1 MSSQS
6 TVYITGPMKR
16 ERTAEEGI
24 ATQVFFEQARDL
36 IADIVWGD
44 VEPTGDDSA
53 ELKGGEPIDRW
64 VNRLNRPE
72 QGPLSRETFR
82 RTADVRSLAIRR
94 LRALMGTNR
103 EINRA
108 LVLNTQLWINLLG
121 VLAPQQNLR
130 LSSLEFERMTWSDM
144 LQLYN
149 HSVRPETLT
158 SALLMPLGPA
168 IAQLIDDT
176 ELRGLLGARSPG
188 EFEANVMRVVGTT
201 LWHLLSVRRV
211 EWRTALW
218 LRGMAWDRWMAARF
232 YLSDRPLDWLLLAT
246 TQLAQNLDP
255 EDGSTLEYAESEQS
269 FRGPEYDPR
278 ASYRLPYN
286 YNHYG
291 EYMSVREWLAPMK
304 RLVALWQQSEQAR
317 EAHEVF
323 VHRLRRDVQWSVMR
337 LQQDDDQLTLV
348 PRAELPM
355 SYCVFWFALAYAGT
369 DGHALYE
376 EHRMFHACVGC
387 AQPLRGECCWPRDTP
402 TELYC
407 SAECYAGD
415 K

>member
-1 MSSQS
+1 
-6 TVYITGPMKR
+6 
-16 ERTAEEGI
+16 
-24 ATQVFFEQARDL
+24 
-36 IADIVWGD
+36 
-44 VEPTGDDSA
+44 
-53 ELKGGEPIDRW
+53 
-64 VNRLNRPE
+64 
-72 QGPLSRETFR
+72 
-82 RTADVRSLAIRR
+82 
-94 LRALMGTNR
+94 
-103 EINRA
+103 
-108 LVLNTQLWINLLG
+108 
-121 VLAPQQNLR
+121 
-130 LSSLEFERMTWSDM
+130 
-144 LQLYN
+144 
-149 HSVRPETLT
+149 
-158 SALLMPLGPA
+158 
-168 IAQLIDDT
+168 
-176 ELRGLLGARSPG
+176 
-188 EFEANVMRVVGTT
+188 MRVVGTT

-278 ASYRLPYN
+278 ASYKLPYN

-291 EYMSVREWLAPMK
+291 EYMSVQEWLAPMK
-304 RLVALWQQSEQAR
+304 RLVALWQRSEQAR